1 MLGYHTSV
9 TVKKH
14 AHCLLSTPYTRAL
27 IWCSGL
33 HQHKNAFYIKIIF
46 VNFIIFVIFV
56 ISGIEVAYRSK
67 EEGKL
72 YKNYIYNFY
81 IKGVIDII
89 YICAYVWQENEKNDF
104 FDFFDFSHVPLH
116 NTDCIADL
124 LKTALHKRAKMCK
137 NSFSER
143 KSDFSCNTLRFSVLR
158 GT

>member
-1 MLGYHTSV
+1 MFKEKKKFFRGVGSNYPPPSRGV
-9 TVKKH
+9 TFRYSPARGVAFRDGALASSQIERVKRQ
-14 AHCLLSTPYTRAL
+14 TRAL

-46 VNFIIFVIFV
+46 VNFIIFV

-89 YICAYVWQENEKNDF
+89 IYIYMRVR
-104 FDFFDFSHVPLH
+104 
-116 NTDCIADL
+116 IA
-124 LKTALHKRAKMCK
+124 
-137 NSFSER
+137 R
-143 KSDFSCNTLRFSVLR
+143 K
-158 GT
+158 

>member
-67 EEGKL
+67 EEGEL
-72 YKNYIYNFY
+72 YKNYYNFY
-81 IKGVIDII
+81 IKGVIDILYI
-89 YICAYVWQENEKNDF
+89 YMRVR
-104 FDFFDFSHVPLH
+104 
-116 NTDCIADL
+116 IA
-124 LKTALHKRAKMCK
+124 
-137 NSFSER
+137 R
-143 KSDFSCNTLRFSVLR
+143 K
-158 GT
+158 

>member
-1 MLGYHTSV
+1 MKAYIICR

-46 VNFIIFVIFV
+46 VNFIFFVIFV

-89 YICAYVWQENEKNDF
+89 YIYARTYSKKMKKMIF
-104 FDFFDFSHVPLH
+104 LIFLISSHVPLH
-116 NTDCIADL
+116 NTYCIVDL
-124 LKTALHKRAKMCK
+124 LKTALHKKAKVCK

-143 KSDFSCNTLRFSVLR
+143 KSDFSCNRL
-158 GT
+158 